1 MGCES
6 RYADINYQLRRPDVL
21 ANKVVALKFLAL
33 PMTLIPGV
41 LLGSLAVSAWWAQ
54 EERLF
59 RAALDPFEPPFW
71 FNFELRDGV

>member
-1 MGCES
+1 M
-6 RYADINYQLRRPDVL
+6 L

-41 LLGSLAVSAWWAQ
+41 LLGGLALSAWWAQ

-59 RAALDPFEPPFW
+59 IGW
-71 FNFELRDGV
+71 FMWISREF